1 MAFYFFS
8 DLFWDAYVLMLIQ
21 STAIYDNKEKDA
33 NFKSSSLDWN
43 ILQDAFK

>member
-1 MAFYFFS
+1 MAFYFSF

-21 STAIYDNKEKDA
+21 CTAIKDNKENDA
-33 NFKSSSLDWN
+33 NFKSSSLDWS